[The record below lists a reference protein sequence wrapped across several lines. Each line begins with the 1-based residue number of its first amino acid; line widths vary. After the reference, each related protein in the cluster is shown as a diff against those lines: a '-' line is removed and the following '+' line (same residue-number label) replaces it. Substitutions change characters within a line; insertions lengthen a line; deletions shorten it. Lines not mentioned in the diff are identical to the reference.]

1 MWEITRCLLPKKGL
15 FFLRWHQGRC
25 FESQHSF
32 PLKKHHKNWWIGKN
46 GIKCPFHFSS
56 NSRLWDYAMPSTQ
69 KKDFFFLKMAPRPSF
84 WKSTQF
90 SSAGTCIEKVHLNA
104 KPQNFF
110 WNKNQSLVILQIYIC
125 FAFKKSHQKKFYA
138 LMPVRKLL
146 VWLSATYSK
155 VAFAL
160 NRLFCSVF
168 CASIEEFEFPY
179 R

>member
-1 MWEITRCLLPKKGL
+1 MTIHGIPWSISKRVLSNCRILELLKWKWKNAFFIFRQIQSCERLRDAFSQKKAF

-110 WNKNQSLVILQIYIC
+110 WNKNQSLVI
-125 FAFKKSHQKKFYA
+125 FANLY
-138 LMPVRKLL
+138 LL
-146 VWLSATYSK
+146 
-155 VAFAL
+155 
-160 NRLFCSVF
+160 C
-168 CASIEEFEFPY
+168 I
-179 R
+179 

>member
-1 MWEITRCLLPKKGL
+1 MPFSFFVKPKIVRDYAMPSPPKKV
-15 FFLRWHQGRC
+15 FILRWHQGRC

-56 NSRLWDYAMPSTQ
+56 NSRLWEITRCLLP
-69 KKDFFFLKMAPRPSF
+69 KKRIFFPKMAPRPSF

-110 WNKNQSLVILQIYIC
+110 WNKNQSLVI
-125 FAFKKSHQKKFYA
+125 FANLY
-138 LMPVRKLL
+138 LP
-146 VWLSATYSK
+146 
-155 VAFAL
+155 
-160 NRLFCSVF
+160 C
-168 CASIEEFEFPY
+168 I
-179 R
+179 